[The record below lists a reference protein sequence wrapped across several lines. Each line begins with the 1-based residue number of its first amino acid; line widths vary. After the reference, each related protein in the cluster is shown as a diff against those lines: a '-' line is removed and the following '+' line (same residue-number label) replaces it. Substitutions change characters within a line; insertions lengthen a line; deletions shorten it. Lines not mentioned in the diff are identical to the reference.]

1 MLLDDD
7 DVALKIEWTFMSM
20 QMTLKIYFEPENKQV
35 LISDR
40 IESNYIYTLYM
51 NIWLLQQNQCINLSF
66 LVLHEYK

>member
-1 MLLDDD
+1 MLLDD